1 MDTEKIEH
9 TNGQDNS
16 RPEQKKP
23 IIDQMTDLA
32 AEAAGQVAKAAV
44 KSVAKGAKKA
54 VAKRMPRSVKTAG
67 KTIAKA
73 VR

>member
-16 RPEQKKP
+16 QPEQKKP

-32 AEAAGQVAKAAV
+32 AEAAGQVAKAA
-44 KSVAKGAKKA
+44 
-54 VAKRMPRSVKTAG
+54 
-67 KTIAKA
+67 
-73 VR
+73 